1 MFAGCLK
8 ISQYRETLP
17 RPGQAL
23 SWHLRP
29 ADRRVTTTGYCYNL
43 QSSIP
48 WTIAVL
54 WCPASSLTVIK
65 ARHKDLEW
73 RGDTGKLG
81 SQQSRRQ
88 EFLCFNSP
96 VNCTDG
102 RDFLIS
108 TDARLL
114 SLIGHLLG
122 LKAPNSWMM
131 RWSGDLNVVSFG
143 ACVLNKSVICNT
155 ARPGTALLAI
165 DCMLAVSRHLLVSAV
180 CRDPGIWY
188 RNQIQISNSVWTLIV
203 FWIGSYQCSTTSY
216 RLSPV
221 TNVAWSIHPNS

>member
-8 ISQYRETLP
+8 ISQYRVTLP

-48 WTIAVL
+48 RTIAVL

-65 ARHKDLEW
+65 ARLKDLEW

-81 SQQSRRQ
+81 SPQSRRQ

-122 LKAPNSWMM
+122 LKAPNSWIIWDDQVILTLCHLEPVCWINQ
-131 RWSGDLNVVSFG
+131 RSAIQQGLAPLCSPLT
-143 ACVLNKSVICNT
+143 ACWLS
-155 ARPGTALLAI
+155 L
-165 DCMLAVSRHLLVSAV
+165 
-180 CRDPGIWY
+180 GIY
-188 RNQIQISNSVWTLIV
+188 
-203 FWIGSYQCSTTSY
+203 
-216 RLSPV
+216 
-221 TNVAWSIHPNS
+221 